1 MSGRGTGLMTEWSDA
16 EILMAL
22 DLCERLE
29 LTRAEAAEELSAEF
43 GTGRQGNS
51 VIGLIARVNKQTDG
65 VACRCHKPQNRDG
78 GMPPQWWRDGLRAQ
92 QARSGQVVTPVLTAG
107 SREDRLRRALAYAV
121 QHSDP
126 AARLVG
132 AGDDLAFESDSLIR
146 DGEAAAHYLRIRFI
160 KTDLQLFWIDDL
172 GQGGPLLIA
181 LPASLQGPLRSEVK
195 SLPRNMP
202 QLKARVFVRALRAP
216 LPPKPA
222 PAKRRVSA
230 LPAPG
235 TSDYV
240 GQRADVVAG
249 IARPG
254 WSPSGDLMI
263 LRHKACGT
271 VLSAV
276 AHSLGRGLR
285 DVEARWHR
293 LRVVRG
299 LEAELVAFMAGSG
312 DSYDPP
318 ALGVTA

>member
-121 QHSDP
+121 QHSGP

-132 AGDDLAFESDSLIR
+132 AGDDLVFESDSLIR
-146 DGEAAAHYLRIRFI
+146 NGEDAANYLRVRFV
-160 KTDLQLFWIDDL
+160 KTDLQLYWIDEA
-172 GQGGPLLIA
+172 GQGGPLLVA
-181 LPASLQGPLRSEVK
+181 LPASLQGPLRGSEKLPK
-195 SLPRNMP
+195 SAAKKSQP
-202 QLKARVFVRALRAP
+202 KAARVFVVVPPA
-216 LPPKPA
+216 PKPA
-222 PAKRRVSA
+222 AVLPKLDKPSQRVPVA
-230 LPAPG
+230 Q
-235 TSDYV
+235 V
-240 GQRADVVAG
+240 GRADLVAG
-249 IARPG
+249 IARHAWTPT
-254 WSPSGDLMI
+254 SDLLI
-263 LRHKACGT
+263 FWAKAQSMS
-271 VLSAV
+271 LSAV
-276 AHSLGRGLR
+276 ATDLKRPLR
-285 DVEARWHR
+285 EVEARWHR

-299 LEAELVAFMAGSG
+299 LEAALVAYLAQHG
-312 DSYDPP
+312 DSYAPP
-318 ALGVTA
+318 SAAVSA